1 MKSINIHG
9 SSLSLSQAVYSEI
22 DMVDVDHGHHGD
34 HGDHYNTNAVIILG
48 CKVSYCKEKMRQ
60 VNLICRIYQI
70 LETGSRVAKGLE
82 LSWKSWTNVGVLIA
96 YLQEVICN
104 FLPEIHIQEFCFQYD
119 IVVQN
124 LNFLKQIVPMDPKI
138 FMYFVMINLK
148 LTGHKDEMI
157 VLSGL
162 QKLRGSVVAG
172 NCGEWNF

>member
-104 FLPEIHIQEFCFQYD
+104 FLPEILTYRNSVFSTILLC
-119 IVVQN
+119 
-124 LNFLKQIVPMDPKI
+124 KI
-138 FMYFVMINLK
+138 
-148 LTGHKDEMI
+148 
-157 VLSGL
+157 
-162 QKLRGSVVAG
+162 
-172 NCGEWNF
+172 